1 MVSLVVMSHQLTQAQ
16 SVVLARQQAYAPEQ
30 VQTAP
35 VAGQKMKEVL
45 TELSRQHQVSI
56 LFEET
61 TVSGIMVPATVRL
74 RSGKLEKQLETL
86 LKPYDLMFKKV
97 GNQAYYIIKNPVKN
111 TSEAVTIPESVNTPI
126 SQRGVTGS
134 NGAVFSSTSPGIAI
148 ADFTVS
154 GKVTS
159 EKGEGLPGVSVV
171 IKGTTRGTV
180 TNNEGNYTLSVPE
193 AGSGATLVFSFVG
206 YLSQEMNVSSSTTIN
221 VSLKPDDKVLEEIVV
236 IGYGTAKKSDL
247 TGAVGTVKE
256 AELKERPTA
265 SLQQALSG
273 RMPGVQVNTNSGRPG
288 GRTTIRVRGFSSI
301 NSSNNPL
308 YVVDGV
314 MLPQGTQNQFSSA
327 IDYINP
333 NDIVSVEVLKDA
345 SSTAIYG
352 ARGANGVVLVT
363 TKKGKSG
370 QGQVTY
376 NVDFS
381 VNTIGPNPPHVL
393 NSAQYMAVEDL
404 AWANMAKYDPA
415 GWAAGKWAYLNPKL
429 RRIDPRVWNS
439 DGSPKYD
446 TDWFRETSQN
456 KLSQNHQLGF
466 SGGNDRTQYSISLGY
481 RDDEGLL
488 KTSYMKRYS
497 GRFTI
502 DDQVKPW
509 LKVGGTLSYNNQ
521 SENIVDQADAVA
533 RQIVEDFPFLPV
545 KYDDGSFA
553 NNKDFPFAEG
563 TMSSYHRLMDTRY
576 ILNTQT
582 TIGSL
587 YSNITFAKGLEM
599 RTILGANIQTQE
611 NNISVTRTLNIG
623 GNGNASTS
631 NRKDS
636 FWSLENY
643 LTYNKQIN
651 EKHAINALLG
661 ISWQETNSFAMSAAV
676 SGFATD
682 YFGFNN
688 LGAGATNP
696 SVGSS
701 AGRFA
706 FNSYFGRI
714 NYSLMD
720 KYLVTVTGR
729 ADGSSKFGENHKFAF
744 FPSAA
749 LAWRA
754 SEEEFLKG
762 NSLISNL
769 KVRTSF
775 GLTGNS
781 EIPPYSSLSL
791 LSSNYAT
798 VYGDT
803 KVSGTGV
810 SRLAN
815 PDLRWEKT
823 AQTDVGIELGLLK
836 GRINLE
842 ADYYYRKT
850 TDMLLD
856 APVPR
861 TSGYGTIRRNVG
873 SMQNKGFEFG
883 LNTVNVDAGGF
894 QWNTTFNISFN
905 RNKVLSLATPSDIF
919 NVGGP
924 NFTNPTNV
932 IRVGEPV
939 GSFWGLTR
947 VGIWSE
953 AEREEAAKFVSYR
966 NGLTILPGDIKYLDV
981 NGDKAITDA
990 DRSIIGNGSPK
1001 AWGAFSNTF
1010 RYKNF
1015 DLTLELQYS
1024 YGNDVMDLNIST
1036 SEDRQAL
1043 ANSYTSVLNAWTP
1056 TNQNTMIAEIRD
1068 TRAGYVLNVDSYW
1081 IKDGSFLR
1089 GRNLLLGYT
1098 FPTNLTNKLK
1108 LNRLRAYATVQNF
1121 FLLVKD
1127 KIIGDPEV
1135 TPTNQGDSNS
1145 AFSQGMIWHNY
1156 PKPTTYMFG
1165 LQIGL

>member
-1 MVSLVVMSHQLTQAQ
+1 MVKLC
-16 SVVLARQQAYAPEQ
+16 
-30 VQTAP
+30 
-35 VAGQKMKEVL
+35 
-45 TELSRQHQVSI
+45 
-56 LFEET
+56 LF
-61 TVSGIMVPATVRL
+61 P
-74 RSGKLEKQLETL
+74 TL
-86 LKPYDLMFKKV
+86 LAFV
-97 GNQAYYIIKNPVKN
+97 C
-111 TSEAVTIPESVNTPI
+111 TSIAFAAKAPNS
-126 SQRGVTGS
+126 G
-134 NGAVFSSTSPGIAI
+134 TSKTAL
-148 ADFTVS
+148 ATALVDRTLT
-154 GKVTS
+154 GKVIDETNS
-159 EKGEGLPGVSVV
+159 ALPGVSIV

-180 TNNEGNYTLSVPE
+180 TDANGEYKIEVPE
-193 AGSGATLVFSFVG
+193 SGATLVYSFVG
-206 YLSQEMNVSSSTTIN
+206 YLSQEVSVGGRNSID
-221 VSLKPDDKVLEEIVV
+221 VSLKADNKVLDEIVV

-256 AELKERPTA
+256 AELKERPA
-265 SLQQALSG
+265 PSLQQALSG

-314 MLPQGTQNQFSSA
+314 MLPQGNGAQFSSA

-381 VNTIGPNPPHVL
+381 VNTIGPNRPHVL
-393 NSAQYMAVEDL
+393 NSAQYVATEDL
-404 AWANMAKYDPA
+404 AWANMAKYDPV

-429 RRIDPRVWNS
+429 RRTDPRVWNS

-446 TDWFRETSQN
+446 TNWLEEATQN

-466 SGGNDRTQYSISLGY
+466 SGGNERTQYSISLGY
-481 RDDEGLL
+481 RDDQGLI
-488 KTSYMKRYS
+488 KTSYLKRYS

-502 DDQVKPW
+502 DDQVKKW
-509 LKVGGTLSYNNQ
+509 LKIGGTLSYNNQ
-521 SENIVDQADAVA
+521 SENIVDQGDAVA

-545 KYDDGSFA
+545 KYDDGTYA
-553 NNKDFPFAEG
+553 NNRDYPYAEG
-563 TMSSYHRLMDTRY
+563 TMSSVHRLMDTKY

-582 TIGSL
+582 TLGSM

-611 NNISVTRTLNIG
+611 NNQSVTRTLNIG

-631 NRKDS
+631 NRKES

-661 ISWQETNSFAMSAAV
+661 ISWQETNVFSQSASV

-696 SVGSS
+696 SVGSGAS
-701 AGRFA
+701 RFA

-720 KYLVTVTGR
+720 KYLLTVTGR

-744 FPSAA
+744 FPSTA

-762 NSLISNL
+762 NPVISNL

-781 EIPPYSSLSL
+781 EIPAYTSLSL

-803 KVSGTGV
+803 KVTGTGI

-823 AQTDVGIELGLLK
+823 AQTDVGVELGLLK
-836 GRINLE
+836 GRINIE

-861 TSGYGTIRRNVG
+861 TSGYATIRRNVG
-873 SMQNKGFEFG
+873 SMQNKGVELG
-883 LNTVNVDAGGF
+883 INTVNIDAGGF

-932 IRVGEPV
+932 IRVGQPV

-947 VGIWSE
+947 VGVWSE
-953 AEREEAAKFVSYR
+953 AEREEAAKFTSYR

-1001 AWGAFSNTF
+1001 GWGAFTNSF

-1015 DLTLELQYS
+1015 DLTFETQFS
-1024 YGNDVMDLNIST
+1024 YGNKVMLMNLHP

-1068 TRAGYVLNVDSYW
+1068 TRAGYVTNVDSHW

-1089 GRNLLLGYT
+1089 GKNLLLGYT
-1098 FPTNLTNKLK
+1098 FPSLITNKLK
-1108 LNRLRAYATVQNF
+1108 LNRLRAYLSVQNF

-1127 KIIGDPEV
+1127 PIVGDPEV
-1135 TPTNQGDSNS
+1135 TPTNQGDDNS